1 MVRRVTLTQGV
12 VTNIKQLN
20 NNNHI
25 NHVIIDHERVQLER
39 SWKETAKE
47 LGITGYDLTLLACH
61 FDGISSLESDLSN
74 VSKDLSTNWIKLS
87 NSKRSSKYKL
97 DHGSI
102 KYVTSIGK
110 EIKASVKARS
120 KRDKH
125 TNYYL
130 SYGNH
135 YVHRLAAKAVMQAT
149 NDTRDLKGLVIHHR
163 LIDETATTQGNQ
175 LCNLILLSKSEHNRL
190 HYLLNKISDYVAS
203 GAMQLTLF

>member
-1 MVRRVTLTQGV
+1 MIV
-12 VTNIKQLN
+12 
-20 NNNHI
+20 
-25 NHVIIDHERVQLER
+25 DHERVQLER

-47 LGITGYDLTLLACH
+47 LGIKGYDLTLLACH
-61 FDGISSLESDLSN
+61 FDGISSLESNLST

-110 EIKASVKARS
+110 EIKATVKARS

-125 TNYYL
+125 NNYYL
-130 SYGNH
+130 AYGNH

-149 NDTRDLKGLVIHHR
+149 NDTRNIKDLEIHHK
-163 LIDETATTQGNQ
+163 LIDETATEKGNQ
-175 LCNLILLSKSEHNRL
+175 LCNLILMSKSEHNRL
-190 HYLLNKISDYVAS
+190 HYLLNKISDYVA
-203 GAMQLTLF
+203 AKAVQLSLF